1 MTLEEFLRLLNQY
14 RDNYTAQTFSRINFN
29 FTNEFINIIGI
40 DSSNKTGGEN
50 VNKGKQWG
58 ILFTYTQNDF
68 RKLQKWQELVEEF
81 EDIRITP
88 RRGKKYHGQYA
99 IRFYRMSLC
108 PDLNIINAFIEYLFG

>member
-14 RDNYTAQTFSRINFN
+14 RNNNTAQTFSRIDFN

-40 DSSNKTGGEN
+40 DSSNIAGGGN
-50 VNKGKQWG
+50 VYRGKQWG

-68 RKLQKWQELVEEF
+68 RQLQRWQKLEEEF

-88 RRGKKYHGQYA
+88 RRSYPGQYA